1 MYCREDTRGSVVPAR
16 QRSADRVIEISQTQ
30 KKLTPLSRSAGCNYV
45 EFHEKVHLKTH
56 TACMVLGDV
65 WPDPIKTVGDA
76 LTGCQ

>member
-1 MYCREDTRGSVVPAR
+1 M
-16 QRSADRVIEISQTQ
+16 IEISQTH

-65 WPDPIKTVGDA
+65 WPNPIKTVGDA